1 MNLSPIAFFVY
12 NRPFH
17 TILTLNSLLKNNL
30 AKYSDIIIFS
40 DAPKNNLELDRVSLV
55 RKIISNI
62 NGFKSKKIIYRNKNY
77 GLSKNFISG
86 IDKVFKSNDAIIV
99 LEDDNL
105 VSKNF
110 LDFIN
115 CGLNIYKNEE
125 TVGAINGYSY
135 PIYKKISEDS
145 FFIKGADTWG
155 WGTWRRAWKKVI
167 FEPKKILEKV
177 KYLEIHPY
185 KKNILINKI
194 KKKNDSYTIM
204 FDLSMQYY
212 NMLTLYPKIS
222 MTKNIGLDGSGRHN
236 KIFTNNYD
244 VKINTKKFFLKKID
258 IKENLL
264 IKNELDNFFSNLVK
278 VNLAVLIKK
287 KIISFFKKILP
298 DILIKK
304 YKSFLQKN
312 INFILSN
319 SDDKFYNYIDK
330 NKYILKDYNNYLLS
344 KKFFLKTFK
353 DNKLVD
359 IQRQNFFSLNIILE
373 IFYKQNK
380 KINLIEFGGSLGS
393 KYLNFK
399 KLISNNAKE
408 LHWSIVEQNN
418 YVNIG
423 KKSIQNRE
431 LKFLNN
437 INDAIYNKLNNIL
450 IFSNSLQYYKN
461 PYEIL
466 NQALNSANIKY
477 ILFESLPLTK
487 KVDHILL
494 QKHYDTDICYSINI
508 LNSTNLINFF
518 KKRFIVKKIQKSETN
533 FFVKNNNDITYFD
546 LFIVRK

>member
-1 MNLSPIAFFVY
+1 VNLSPIAFFVY

-17 TILTLNSLLKNNL
+17 TILTINNLLKNSL

-62 NGFKSKKIIYRNKNY
+62 NGFKSKKIIYRDKNY

-86 IDKVFKSNDAIIV
+86 IDKVFKSNDRIIV

-125 TVGAINGYSY
+125 TVAAINGYSY

-167 FEPKKILEKV
+167 FKPKKILEKI

-185 KKNILINKI
+185 KKNILTNKI
-194 KKKNDSYTIM
+194 NKKNDSYTIM
-204 FDLSMQYY
+204 FDLSMQYF

-244 VKINTKKFFLKKID
+244 VKINTKKIFLKKID
-258 IKENLL
+258 IKENFL

-278 VNLAVLIKK
+278 VKLAVLIKK
-287 KIISFFKKILP
+287 KIISFIKKIFP
-298 DILIKK
+298 EILIKK
-304 YKSFLQKN
+304 YKIFLQKN

-399 KLISNNAKE
+399 KLISNNANE
-408 LHWSIVEQNN
+408 LHWTIVEQNN

-423 KKSIQNRE
+423 KKCIQNRE
-431 LKFLNN
+431 LKFVNN
-437 INDAIYNKLNNIL
+437 INDSIYNKLNNIL

-466 NQALNSANIKY
+466 NQALNCVNIKY
-477 ILFESLPLTK
+477 ILFESLPLSN

-494 QKHYDTDICYSINI
+494 QKHYDTDIYYSINI
-508 LNSTNLINFF
+508 LNSIKLRNFF
-518 KKRFIVKKIQKSETN
+518 KNRFILKKIQKSETN
-533 FFVKNNNDITYFD
+533 FFVKKNNDITYFD

>member
-17 TILTLNSLLKNNL
+17 TILTLNNLLKNNL
-30 AKYSDIIIFS
+30 SKYSDIIIFS
-40 DAPKNNLELDRVSLV
+40 DAPKNNLEFDRVSLV
-55 RKIISNI
+55 RKIINNI
-62 NGFKSKKIIYRNKNY
+62 DGFRSKKIIYRNKNY

-86 IDKVFKSNDAIIV
+86 INEVFKTNDKIIV
-99 LEDDNL
+99 LEDDNI

-125 TVGAINGYSY
+125 SVAAINGYSY
-135 PIYKKISEDS
+135 PVYKKISEDS
-145 FFIKGADTWG
+145 FFLKGADTWG

-167 FEPKKILEKV
+167 FEPKKILEKI

-185 KKNILINKI
+185 KKNILIDKI

-204 FDLSMQYY
+204 FDLSMQYF
-212 NMLTLYPKIS
+212 NMLTLYPTVS

-236 KIFTNNYD
+236 KIFTNDYD
-244 VKINTKKFFLKKID
+244 VKINTKKFLLKKID

-264 IKNELDNFFSNLVK
+264 IKKKLDTFFSNLVK
-278 VNLAVLIKK
+278 ENLTDFIKK
-287 KIISFFKKILP
+287 KFILFLKKILP

-304 YKSFLQKN
+304 YKSFFLKN
-312 INFILSN
+312 INFIVNN
-319 SDDKFYNYIDK
+319 SDNNFYNYLDK
-330 NKYILKDYNNYLLS
+330 RKYILKDYNNYLLS
-344 KKFFLKTFK
+344 KKIFLKTFK
-353 DNKLVD
+353 DNKLVN

-373 IFYKQNK
+373 IFHKQNNVL
-380 KINLIEFGGSLGS
+380 NLIEFGGSLGS

-399 KLISNNAKE
+399 KLISNSAKE

-418 YVNIG
+418 YVDIG
-423 KKSIQNRE
+423 KKNIQNRE
-431 LKFLNN
+431 IKF
-437 INDAIYNKLNNIL
+437 INDINSAFFNKKNNIL
-450 IFSNSLQYYKN
+450 IFSNSLQYKKN

-466 NQALNSANIKY
+466 NRAINSKNIKY

-508 LNSTNLINFF
+508 FNWSKLKNFF
-518 KKRFIVKKIQKSETN
+518 KDRFIFKKIQKSDTN
-533 FFVKNNNDITYFD
+533 IFVNNKNIKYFD